1 MNKTN
6 YVRFADLDL
15 TKRKKLVISKVETGG
30 YSLAQEIK
38 VIDDETGNTIN
49 MFLKGAIF
57 IKDKEKLA
65 LLRDLIDSV
74 LETEDEEN
82 WNEEEDE

>member
-1 MNKTN
+1 MNKTS

-82 WNEEEDE
+82 WNEEEEE

>member
-6 YVRFADLDL
+6 YVRIVDLDL
-15 TKRKKLVISKVETGG
+15 TKRKKLVISKVEQGG
-30 YSLAQEIK
+30 YSIAQEIK
-38 VIDDETGNTIN
+38 VIDDESGKTIN

-57 IKDKEKLA
+57 IKDKEKLI

-74 LETEDEEN
+74 IETEDEEN
-82 WNEEEDE
+82 WNEEDE

>member
-1 MNKTN
+1 MNKTS

-74 LETEDEEN
+74 LEAEDEEN
-82 WNEEEDE
+82 WNEEDE

>member
-1 MNKTN
+1 MNKTS

-57 IKDKEKLA
+57 IKDKEKLI

-82 WNEEEDE
+82 WNEEDE

>member
-1 MNKTN
+1 MNKTS

-82 WNEEEDE
+82 WNEEDE